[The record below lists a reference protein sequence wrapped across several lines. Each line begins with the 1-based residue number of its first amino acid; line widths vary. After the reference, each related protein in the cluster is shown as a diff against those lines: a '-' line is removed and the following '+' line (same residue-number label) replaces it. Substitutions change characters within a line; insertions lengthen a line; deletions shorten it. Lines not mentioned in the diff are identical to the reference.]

1 MLHWLVLQITPGGRN
16 LGWGENPLFLPPP
29 PPTPWGAISVY
40 ENGSVAPFKSVRL
53 CLVPKKFWTEAV
65 LSQEVL
71 FKTAIGR
78 CLFLGGRARGQMEK
92 QQLLSHQFGFVWYQK
107 GSGPE
112 PLFHPWGLINF
123 EEGLF

>member
-1 MLHWLVLQITPGGRN
+1 MKMGR
-16 LGWGENPLFLPPP
+16 LLL
-29 PPTPWGAISVY
+29 SK
-40 ENGSVAPFKSVRL
+40 PFGFVWFR
-53 CLVPKKFWTEAV
+53 KKFWTEAI

-71 FKTAIGR
+71 FKTALGR